1 MTEVKIKTISGGVY
15 FVKTAEL
22 FEKYVERMTGFNGYI
37 YASNIIKQPTYIK
50 TDTIESITLIEE
62 RGK

>member
-1 MTEVKIKTISGGVY
+1 
-15 FVKTAEL
+15 AEP
-22 FEKYVERMTGFNGYI
+22 FEKYVERTVNFNGFI
-37 YASNIIKQPTYIK
+37 YVSNIIKQPTYIK

>member
-1 MTEVKIKTISGGVY
+1 MTDVKIKTISGGVY
-15 FVKTAEL
+15 FVKTAEP
-22 FEKYVERMTGFNGYI
+22 FEKYVERTVNFNGYI
-37 YASNIIKQPTYIK
+37 YASTIIKQPTYIK